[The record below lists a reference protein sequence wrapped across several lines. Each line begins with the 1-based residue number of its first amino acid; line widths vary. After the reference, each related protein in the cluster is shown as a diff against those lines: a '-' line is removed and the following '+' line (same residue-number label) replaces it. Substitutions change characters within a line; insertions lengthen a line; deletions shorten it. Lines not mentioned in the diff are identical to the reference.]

1 MLILHIPSWFPT
13 PDKPLDGNFILKHIA
28 TTTPFAKSIVLH
40 HVDESLRNQQI
51 ISDESIVFYPI
62 YVRKNMSKRQ
72 LFGAYICAYKEIE
85 SQYGKPDV
93 IHAHVALPL
102 GVVAARLSRKYH
114 IPLVLSEHWSIYRES
129 CRNNLSLIQRCQM
142 RYVYAHVSHL
152 TTVTEHLHQMIVQTM
167 PTARAIPSTVIS
179 NVVNTEVFDN
189 KANGGHETKRILHV
203 STLDPIKNIL
213 GILRAVEQL
222 AQHRQDFHLDI
233 INEIENPEVQKF
245 IADHGLSEFVSIL
258 GKKSETEVAET
269 MQQSDFMVMFSNY
282 ETQSCVLLETFC
294 CGRPAIATAVGGIP
308 EFANEANAVFVEP
321 KNESQLVEKLNYML
335 DHYTDY
341 NGQTI
346 RDNIISICS
355 KSVVC
360 DKFENIYKSIINH

>member
-129 CRNNLSLIQRCQM
+129 CRNNLSLAQRWQM
-142 RYVYAHVSHL
+142 RYVYSQVSHL

-189 KANGGHETKRILHV
+189 KTKAFHEIKRILHV
-203 STLDPIKNIL
+203 STLDPIKNVR
-213 GILRAVEQL
+213 GILRAIEQL
-222 AQHRQDFHLDI
+222 TLHRQDFHLNI
-233 INEIENPEVQKF
+233 INEIENPEIQNF
-245 IADHGLSEFVSIL
+245 INDRGLSKYVSLL
-258 GKKSETEVAET
+258 GKKSEMEVAAA
-269 MQQSDFMVMFSNY
+269 MQQCDFLVMFSNY

-294 CGRPAIATAVGGIP
+294 CGRPAVTTAVGGIP